1 MPSEAELWARQSSER
16 SKAFDLF
23 CMYRDMG
30 PERSLEKLR
39 QKADKKPSYLR
50 YLGRLSANHNWVQRT
65 RAYDD
70 YLQKKALQTF
80 ENRILKFKDQRSKEA
95 LEIADRAFENMQTG
109 EIGSKEARKRW
120 ELGVDKFMQ
129 ILGLDKQK
137 LELSG
142 EVKTGP
148 DVAKLKE
155 VLKTLP
161 IEKRIEFSEQ
171 LDSDGD

>member
-16 SKAFDLF
+16 SKAFSLF

-30 PERSLEKLR
+30 PERSLDKLR
-39 QKADKKPSYLR
+39 KSMGEASVSQRNLELYSAR
-50 YLGRLSANHNWVQRT
+50 YNWVKRAQ
-65 RAYDD
+65 AYDD

-80 ENRILKFKDQRSKEA
+80 ENRILKFKDQRTREA

-171 LDSDGD
+171 LDESE